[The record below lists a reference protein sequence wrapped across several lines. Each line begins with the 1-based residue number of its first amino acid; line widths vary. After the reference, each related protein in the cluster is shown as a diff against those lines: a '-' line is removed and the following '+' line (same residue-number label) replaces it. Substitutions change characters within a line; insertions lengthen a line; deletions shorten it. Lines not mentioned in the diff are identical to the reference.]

1 MQMRMFGQIDV
12 SAFDTIDHDQHRQRR
27 EPWNPFFSKQSV
39 SRLQPLLIQA
49 VVDKLCDRLAEY
61 QAKGKPAVMTH
72 AFACVTTD
80 IISEYSFPQGY
91 NLLDKSEFD
100 SEHYAAWMALSK
112 ISHLFKQFGW
122 LFPLLDSIPMWLTK
136 YTSPEVY
143 LVVQQQDV
151 LLKQSKA
158 IAKNRDKSDYK
169 ETTSRPS
176 MIQAFMDSDL
186 PEAEKEP
193 ERIKAETQTAIG
205 AGTLT
210 TTHALKAGTYH
221 ILANPD
227 IHSRLMEELEKHIPD
242 PKSPP
247 SLRELEQMP
256 YLTAIMYETLRIF
269 YGTSHRLQRIFQ
281 DRTLECHGFAIP
293 PGTPVSMS
301 TVHMH
306 DDERI
311 FPDHYRFDPA
321 RWQGPNPP
329 WKYLIPFGKGS
340 RACVG
345 MELAKAEIL
354 TTLANMFRRFGREM
368 VLYET
373 VRERDIDTVYDVF
386 NPLASRESNGL
397 MVLINPKT

>member
-1 MQMRMFGQIDV
+1 MFGQLDV
-12 SAFDTIDHDQHRQRR
+12 SAFDTLDHDKHRQRR

-61 QAKGKPAVMTH
+61 QAQGKPAVMTH

-80 IISEYSFPQGY
+80 IISEYSWPQGY

-100 SEHYAAWMALSK
+100 SEHYGAWMALSR
-112 ISHLFKQFGW
+112 ISHIFKQVGW
-122 LFPLLDSIPMWLTK
+122 LFPLLDSMPLWVTK

-143 LVVQQQDV
+143 LVVRQQNV
-151 LLKQSKA
+151 LLEQSKA
-158 IAKNRDKSDYK
+158 IARNRGKSDYK

-186 PEAEKEP
+186 PESEKQP
-193 ERIKAETQTAIG
+193 ERIKAEAQIAIG

-227 IHSRLMEELEKHIPD
+227 IHTRLMEELEKHIPD
-242 PKSPP
+242 PQSPP
-247 SLRELEQMP
+247 NLRELEQMP

-281 DRTLECHGFAIP
+281 DRTVHCQGVAIP
-293 PGTPVSMS
+293 PGTPISMS

-311 FPDHYRFDPA
+311 FPDHYRFDPS

-368 VLYET
+368 VLHET
-373 VRERDIDTVYDVF
+373 VRERDVDTVYDVF
-386 NPLASRESNGL
+386 NPMPSRESNGL